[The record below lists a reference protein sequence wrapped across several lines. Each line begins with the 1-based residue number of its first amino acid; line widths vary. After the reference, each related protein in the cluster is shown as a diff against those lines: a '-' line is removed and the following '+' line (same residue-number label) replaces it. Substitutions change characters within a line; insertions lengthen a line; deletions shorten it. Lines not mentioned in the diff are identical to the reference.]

1 MERITKAFVA
11 RLGAAA
17 FLMLAAAG
25 AAAAAAPAEKDA
37 CHPPVDPGAPQYIVG
52 YGSLME
58 QASKQRTAPN
68 TGENLPVEVKGYQRQ
83 WNSRGSLTGFS
94 TTYLGIAPAPG
105 TAMAAA
111 LYRVFAAVDI
121 AATDSREAEYC
132 REKVAAAAIR
142 MLDGS
147 LPPQKGQIWIYVNKK
162 DAISAPSERF
172 PIVQSYVD
180 IFLSGCLE
188 LEAKVEDRSASFAD
202 ACIDTTAGW
211 SEHWVN
217 DRLYPRRPF
226 IYQPNAGKI
235 DALLQRKLPRLFEK
249 IRIE

>member
-1 MERITKAFVA
+1 MEKRRKAFAA
-11 RLGAAA
+11 RLGVAVVAI
-17 FLMLAAAG
+17 LAAAVASVP
-25 AAAAAAPAEKDA
+25 AAAVDPA
-37 CHPPVDPGAPQYIVG
+37 CHPPVDQKAPQYIVG

-68 TGENLPVEVKGYQRQ
+68 TGENLPVQVTGYQRK
-83 WNSRGSLTGFS
+83 WNSRGSLIGFS
-94 TTYLGIAPAPG
+94 TTYLGIEPASG
-105 TAMAAA
+105 VRMVAA
-111 LYRVFAAVDI
+111 LYRVFAAADI
-121 AATDSREAEYC
+121 AATDTREAEYC
-132 REKVAAAAIR
+132 REKVAPADIR

-147 LPPQKGQIWIYVNKK
+147 AAPEQGQIWIYVNKK
-162 DAISAPSERF
+162 DATLPPSERF

-180 IFLSGCLE
+180 IFLGGCIE
-188 LEAKVEDRSASFAD
+188 LEAKVEDKSASFAD

-226 IYQPNAGKI
+226 IHQPNAGKI
-235 DALLQRKLPRLFEK
+235 DSLLQRKLPGYFEK